1 MPGMDG
7 TGPVGAGA
15 LSGRGLGFC
24 GTARPAAFGPGLGRG
39 RGFGGGFGRG
49 MGGGPGRGLGRRLGW
64 FSVGY
69 GAPGEGPTSD
79 IRAGLEERRA
89 LLRAELD
96 RTEALL
102 KSAEGGVN
110 APDEGAGA

>member
-7 TGPVGAGA
+7 TGRA
-15 LSGRGLGFC
+15 
-24 GTARPAAFGPGLGRG
+24 
-39 RGFGGGFGRG
+39 GGGARS
-49 MGGGPGRGLGRRLGW
+49 GGGPGRGLGRRLGW
-64 FSVGY
+64 FSVGN
-69 GAPGEGPTSD
+69 GAPGEGPTRD
-79 IRAGLEERRA
+79 IRAGLEERRT

-110 APDEGAGA
+110 GPDEGAGA

>member
-7 TGPVGAGA
+7 TGPAGAGA

-24 GTARPAAFGPGLGRG
+24 GSARPADFGLGLG
-39 RGFGGGFGRG
+39 RGFGGGRG
-49 MGGGPGRGLGRRLGW
+49 MGRGPGRGLGRRLGW
-64 FSVGY
+64 FSVGN
-69 GAPGEGPTSD
+69 GAPGEGPARD

-102 KSAEGGVN
+102 KSAQGDGN